1 MSVGASARPSALRT
15 ALTGQRL
22 VVAAWVVFLAAAV
35 VSLLFL
41 GYADKGQTLKG
52 DEWGYANRLATESLG
67 SVLFNTGQGKYL
79 LVLPMMFYKLAFST
93 IGIAHYLPYRVVAI
107 VLNVAIAGLFLI
119 LASRRIGYLIALP
132 GAVLMMFLGS
142 SGEVTATA
150 LRIPEE
156 IALVAGLAML
166 LVLERQSLRRDIAA
180 CLLLTVSITSH
191 PIGLAFAAAAV
202 VLTLSRPATE
212 RWRRAWIFVVPL
224 ALFGAWYVL
233 LREPA
238 PDSLTLG
245 QQLRDVP
252 KFEFQALT
260 TIVASITGVFRS
272 PFSGDVEFL
281 TTVAYILAAATLIG
295 VGARA
300 ITTRPSAFFWS
311 LLAALLVLFAA
322 PAFAPGQLRDP
333 TSPRYVLPGVVLL
346 LLLASAAFAGLR
358 IASGRIRLALIV
370 VATGTFA
377 FSLYSNAKVLHQA
390 AAVWSSRGTQ
400 VRAELTS
407 LDLAGTRVSR
417 LFQPEKPA
425 AQPPIPLTY
434 SGLSAGQYFDIKNA
448 YGSPAFPPAEL
459 ASKPVTVRNVA
470 DIVLA
475 RALDVRLA
483 PIGTLGFSPQ
493 ATAPRVIASSA
504 TVRDR
509 PAGCV
514 RIVAADRAA
523 STQLRLPPS
532 GVTVSA
538 AGSRSPVNL
547 ALGRFSPDYSYPT
560 RPLLPDETA
569 ALTIPRDFSPV
580 PWRLLVRL
588 PGGSVTVCGFSPAR
602 SKALTQ

>member
-1 MSVGASARPSALRT
+1 
-15 ALTGQRL
+15 
-22 VVAAWVVFLAAAV
+22 
-35 VSLLFL
+35 
-41 GYADKGQTLKG
+41 
-52 DEWGYANRLATESLG
+52 
-67 SVLFNTGQGKYL
+67 
-79 LVLPMMFYKLAFST
+79 
-93 IGIAHYLPYRVVAI
+93 
-107 VLNVAIAGLFLI
+107 
-119 LASRRIGYLIALP
+119 
-132 GAVLMMFLGS
+132 
-142 SGEVTATA
+142 
-150 LRIPEE
+150 
-156 IALVAGLAML
+156 
-166 LVLERQSLRRDIAA
+166 
-180 CLLLTVSITSH
+180 
-191 PIGLAFAAAAV
+191 
-202 VLTLSRPATE
+202 
-212 RWRRAWIFVVPL
+212 
-224 ALFGAWYVL
+224 VL

-272 PFSGDVEFL
+272 PFSGHVEFL

-322 PAFAPGQLRDP
+322 PAFAPGQLRNP

-358 IASGRIRLALIV
+358 IASGRFRLALIV

-377 FSLYSNAKVLHQA
+377 FSLYSNARVLHQA
-390 AAVWSSRGTQ
+390 AVVWSSRGTQ

-504 TVRDR
+504 TVSDR

-514 RIVAADRAA
+514 KIVAADRAA

-532 GVTVSA
+532 GVTMSA

-580 PWRLLVRL
+580 PWRLRVRL